1 MSNAPQYII
10 DRHNWVACMKI
21 HGQKIWRAVGQYRL
35 GANMGRRRVLKR
47 QALRN
52 KTAAIRYRK
61 AFEERY
67 TRLLSAYEFPTSGTQ
82 VEQSRAPMMGV
93 KVKVGGSL
101 TVERANDAESEPEGI
116 AETAA

>member
-61 AFEERY
+61 DFEERY
-67 TRLLSAYEFPTSGTQ
+67 TRLLSAYEFPTSGMQ
-82 VEQSRAPMMGV
+82 VEQTRAPRSAARV
-93 KVKVGGSL
+93 KARGSL
-101 TVERANDAESEPEGI
+101 TVERKDDAEGEPEGI

>member
-1 MSNAPQYII
+1 
-10 DRHNWVACMKI
+10 
-21 HGQKIWRAVGQYRL
+21 
-35 GANMGRRRVLKR
+35 MGRRKVLKR
-47 QALRN
+47 KDLKN
-52 KTAAIRYRK
+52 KSAAIRHRK
-61 AFEERY
+61 DFEERY
-67 TRLLSAYEFPTSGTQ
+67 ERLLRAYKLPTSGTQ